1 MQLASTV
8 GLSFILH
15 NLKETEAEGWKW
27 RARKADERRERA
39 TDKAGERG
47 ATLVNNVARRL
58 EMARRLVCLIL
69 WSEWVSVESFTD
81 MQGWKR

>member
-1 MQLASTV
+1 MK
-8 GLSFILH
+8 G
-15 NLKETEAEGWKW
+15 E
-27 RARKADERRERA
+27 RERQTKQESA
-39 TDKAGERG
+39 AQRS
-47 ATLVNNVARRL
+47 LIMLRRL